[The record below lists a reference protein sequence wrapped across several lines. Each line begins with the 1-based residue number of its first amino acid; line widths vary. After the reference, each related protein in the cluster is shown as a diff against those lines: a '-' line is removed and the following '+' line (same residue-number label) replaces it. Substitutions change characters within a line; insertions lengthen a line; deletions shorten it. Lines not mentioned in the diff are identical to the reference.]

1 MIRICRM
8 RFRRAI
14 DRSTH
19 GDTMTLS
26 VAMGYDYDIAL
37 EVLSVGSC
45 APVLLARFAFFLSV
59 DAKELTR

>member
-1 MIRICRM
+1 MIRICRL

-26 VAMGYDYDIAL
+26 AAMGYDYDIAL

-45 APVLLARFAFFLSV
+45 ATTLLARFAFFLGV
-59 DAKELTR
+59 DVQDLTR